1 MILQA
6 KRKEGKWEK
15 RSQQKKYKKSV
26 DNVIL
31 EKLDLKT

>member
-15 RSQQKKYKKSV
+15 DHSKRKYKKSV